1 MSPSRACAARSAQ
14 LRTQVPGRAG
24 PNCGIPARP
33 KTPTRL
39 PPRTARCAGVVVRR
53 THSLVCPRTI
63 KLGRASASCTKH
75 QRPAGSGAQA
85 ERQPAGCL
93 ALCHWADPAPGRR
106 EGQPHHRRVSHKGS
120 RAAAARREDGLGLL
134 GRRYS
139 KRGLGREPGLPPQSL
154 EVAVSL
160 KGCVVAGWAVEAR
173 EAASLS
179 RETSQPDEGR
189 ACVIINTTPATTQK
203 KTEDAA
209 RREART
215 PLRS

>member
-120 RAAAARREDGLGLL
+120 RAAAARREDGLGLV
-134 GRRYS
+134 GSRHCP
-139 KRGLGREPGLPPQSL
+139 RGLGREPRVPPVAVA
-154 EVAVSL
+154 VAVSA
-160 KGCVVAGWAVEAR
+160 KRRVVAGRAAAAG
-173 EAASLS
+173 EAAAVS
-179 RETSQPDEGR
+179 RAAALPDARG
-189 ACVIINTTPATTQK
+189 AGIALHAPPATASTEK
-203 KTEDAA
+203 KDT
-209 RREART
+209 
-215 PLRS
+215 SGW

>member
-1 MSPSRACAARSAQ
+1 MR
-14 LRTQVPGRAG
+14 G
-24 PNCGIPARP
+24 
-33 KTPTRL
+33 
-39 PPRTARCAGVVVRR
+39 
-53 THSLVCPRTI
+53 SL
-63 KLGRASASCTKH
+63 
-75 QRPAGSGAQA
+75 
-85 ERQPAGCL
+85 
-93 ALCHWADPAPGRR
+93 
-106 EGQPHHRRVSHKGS
+106 

-160 KGCVVAGWAVEAR
+160 TRRVVAGWAVEAR

-215 PLRS
+215 PLCR